1 MMAQLD
7 GENVKSDLPATSFD
21 VKPDDDPPEP
31 VQKRRIVW

>member
-7 GENVKSDLPATSFD
+7 GENVKLDLPTTSFD
-21 VKPDDDPPEP
+21 DKRDDDPPEP